1 LRGRFIK
8 YFKPFRL
15 YRALVL
21 VVAKFISS
29 YDTFAIDS
37 ALWEMAHSTFEYF
50 WSLCARNGRM
60 PKIVQTTLR
69 RCFRSLHKFRWDEA
83 GPDYPRYAEWFL
95 KNSYKCDLLFYFG
108 FAASV
113 NVDCFDFATIL
124 NEMVTDR
131 QDLLRELA
139 EDPEIFAD
147 ILTSLGK
154 LEGTE
159 LRQALRRV
167 SDLIKNEG
175 LTRRALANPNWRP
188 MRSEILA
195 EGKTAQ

>member
-1 LRGRFIK
+1 MAFSCWYDPYQEGKNCLT
-8 YFKPFRL
+8 RL
-15 YRALVL
+15 LNIFGA
-21 VVAKFISS
+21 
-29 YDTFAIDS
+29 FAHG
-37 ALWEMAHSTFEYF
+37 MAECQKS
-50 WSLCARNGRM
+50 R
-60 PKIVQTTLR
+60 IVQTTLR
-69 RCFRSLHKFRWDEA
+69 RCFQSLHKFRWDEA